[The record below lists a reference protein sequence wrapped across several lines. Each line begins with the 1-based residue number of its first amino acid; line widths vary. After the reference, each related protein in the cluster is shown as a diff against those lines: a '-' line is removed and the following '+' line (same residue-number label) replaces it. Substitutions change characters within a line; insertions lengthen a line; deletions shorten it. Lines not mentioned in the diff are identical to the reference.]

1 MRPTEPSNIDAAFCS
16 ARAAAGLFFA
26 RRNAA
31 MRSRASACLI
41 ALKDFTFTQQR
52 YHNPISRK
60 ARKLRS
66 IVRLH
71 ISVCL
76 EHEHRQDSPR
86 RITFRTIES
95 SHELFFTTHR
105 RELSGAV
112 RFDNFIHFRRAR
124 HGLAQ
129 LARAGSNRHVA
140 RNWFARQG

>member
-1 MRPTEPSNIDAAFCS
+1 
-16 ARAAAGLFFA
+16 
-26 RRNAA
+26 

-60 ARKLRS
+60 AGKLLS

-76 EHEHRQDSPR
+76 AREHRQDSR
-86 RITFRTIES
+86 RQIAFRTIES
-95 SHELFFTTHR
+95 SHELFFTAHR
-105 RELSGAV
+105 RKLFGTV
-112 RFDNFIHFRRAR
+112 RFNNLNHFRRPR
-124 HGLAQ
+124 HWLAQ
-129 LARAGSNRHVA
+129 LARPRASRHVA

>member
-41 ALKDFTFTQQR
+41 ALKEFTFMQQR

-60 ARKLRS
+60 AGKLLS

-76 EHEHRQDSPR
+76 AREHRQDSR
-86 RITFRTIES
+86 RQIAFRTIES

-105 RELSGAV
+105 RELFGAV
-112 RFDNFIHFRRAR
+112 RFDNLNNTRRR
-124 HGLAQ
+124 HRLAQ
-129 LARAGSNRHVA
+129 LARPRASRHVA